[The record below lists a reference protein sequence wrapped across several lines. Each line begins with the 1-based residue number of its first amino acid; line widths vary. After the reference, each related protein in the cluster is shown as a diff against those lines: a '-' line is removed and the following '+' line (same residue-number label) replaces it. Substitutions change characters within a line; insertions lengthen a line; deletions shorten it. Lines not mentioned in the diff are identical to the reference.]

1 MKSILGSLRY
11 RKSILA
17 VAALVLTA
25 CASCGLDSKLG
36 LIKPGMKVAQVEAL
50 LGSPTHIDETQT
62 ADQTLSGQVYR
73 YSTPA
78 GEGRVVFV
86 NGIVF
91 STTILPGAKS

>member
-1 MKSILGSLRY
+1 MKSISEFFHS

-17 VAALVLTA
+17 LAALALTA
-25 CASCGLDSKLG
+25 CATCGLDSKMALV
-36 LIKPGMKVAQVEAL
+36 KPGMKVAQVEAL
-50 LGSPTHIDETQT
+50 LGSPTHIDDTQT
-62 ADQTLSGQVYR
+62 ADQTLTGQVYH

-91 STTILPGAKS
+91 SSTLLNGTKS